1 MFCHCRNL
9 KIIWLITIYIDHITI
24 LIRRLKMLNRKDY
37 YAIYI
42 ETDERGG
49 REVDYFETFEEAMDN
64 RMKYANWYRPNG
76 DVWIRHYDKTGAHC
90 IEEWH
95 IDYDGST
102 IRRYGWSGYKEV

>member
-1 MFCHCRNL
+1 
-9 KIIWLITIYIDHITI
+9 
-24 LIRRLKMLNRKDY
+24 MLNRKDY

-42 ETDERGG
+42 ETDERSG

-76 DVWIRHYDKTGAHC
+76 DIWICKKSGNRNRK

-95 IDYDGST
+95 IDSA
-102 IRRYGWSGYKEV
+102 GYIVDHFKWKDF